1 MATIRLDDYDDVEDL
16 ALELG
21 ATVEYANG
29 RKFNTAGT
37 KAQRKPK
44 LQVVEKEDEEEDE
57 EEEKRKPPAVD
68 TSLLQQVIQQLSAA
82 LNRPVAVTLPE
93 MPTPQVTVQAGN
105 PVTPVSWVFEFERN
119 PNGTI
124 KRINATPAKD

>member
-1 MATIRLDDYDDVEDL
+1 MATIQLDDYDNVEDL

-37 KAQRKPK
+37 KALRKPK
-44 LQVVEKEDEEEDE
+44 PPVEDVA
-57 EEEKRKPPAVD
+57 EKKAEPLPPPSVD
-68 TSLLQQVIQQLSAA
+68 QSLLQQVIQQLSAA
-82 LNRPVAVTLPE
+82 LNRPVTVTLPD
-93 MPTPQVTVQAGN
+93 MPAPQVTVQAGS

>member
-1 MATIRLDDYDDVEDL
+1 MATIRLDDSDDVEDL

-29 RKFNTAGT
+29 RKFNTAGM
-37 KAQRKPK
+37 KALRKAK
-44 LQVVEKEDEEEDE
+44 LNVVEDEEDE
-57 EEEKRKPPAVD
+57 EEEAEEKRSPSAVD
-68 TSLLQQVIQQLSAA
+68 TSLLQQVIQQLSTA

-93 MPTPQVTVQAGN
+93 MPVPQVTVQAGN

-124 KRINATPAKD
+124 KRINATPAKG

>member
-1 MATIRLDDYDDVEDL
+1 MATIRLDDSDDVEDL

-29 RKFNTAGT
+29 RKFNTAGM
-37 KAQRKPK
+37 KALRKAK
-44 LQVVEKEDEEEDE
+44 LKVVEDEEEDE
-57 EEEKRKPPAVD
+57 EEEKRSPPAVD

-93 MPTPQVTVQAGN
+93 MPVPQVTVQAGN

-124 KRINATPAKD
+124 KRINATPAKG